1 MKRENGS
8 SDGPPSKFRRG
19 DGSGS
24 CLRVLIPSKAAGPII
39 GKGGETIK
47 KLRSQYSVRL
57 HIPDSRGPER
67 VFYLEGEISSICGC
81 LKDLAPQF
89 LDVLSAKESDQRLLS
104 GRDEDGQEEHVD
116 PEKLIDLR
124 ILIHQSQDNNMHLIK
139 IYQELAPCSTDRV
152 VQLIGEPEGVA
163 NCVGGIMETLEA
175 SPIRGPRND
184 YDANYWDQG
193 AAPYPSGPDRWSAP
207 YYDAPPPPP
216 PPGYMPPRGYDSRP
230 PPHFRERSYDRKGP
244 SQYRA
249 TRAGDCLLL
258 TRALDYHLVLG
269 VVPIPTEEDTVITTP
284 YNDKT

>member
-1 MKRENGS
+1 MCALGH
-8 SDGPPSKFRRG
+8 
-19 DGSGS
+19 
-24 CLRVLIPSKAAGPII
+24 L
-39 GKGGETIK
+39 
-47 KLRSQYSVRL
+47 QYSVRL

-89 LDVLSAKESDQRLLS
+89 MDVLSAKDSDQRLFN
-104 GRDEDGQEEHVD
+104 GRDEDGQEQNVD

-124 ILIHQSQDNNMHLIK
+124 ILIHQSQVGSVIGKKGDRIKELKNDNNMHLIK

-163 NCVGGIMETLEA
+163 SCVGGIMETLEA

-193 AAPYPSGPDRWSAP
+193 SAPYPSGSDRWSAP

-216 PPGYMPPRGYDSRP
+216 PPGYVPSRGYDSRP
-230 PPHFRERSYDRKGP
+230 PSHFRERSYERKGP
-244 SQYRA
+244 SQYR
-249 TRAGDCLLL
+249 
-258 TRALDYHLVLG
+258 
-269 VVPIPTEEDTVITTP
+269 
-284 YNDKT
+284 